1 MANRIVKKNERRA
14 RRKKS
19 IRKSVFGTNDRP
31 RLSVHRSAKHISAQ
45 IINDFDGRTVAAS
58 STMSKDMREKVKFGG
73 NADAAKLIGEDLAE
87 KAKAAGVE
95 AVVFDRNGYRFHGR
109 IAALADAAREKGL
122 KF

>member
-19 IRKSVFGTNDRP
+19 IRKVIFGTGERP
-31 RLSVHRSAKHISAQ
+31 RLSVFRSAKHISAQ
-45 IINDFDGRTVAAS
+45 IINDFDGRTVVSS
-58 STMSKDMREKVKFGG
+58 STMAKDLRDKVKSGG
-73 NADAAKLIGEDLAE
+73 NADAAKVVGEDLAE

>member
-1 MANRIVKKNERRA
+1 MANRIVNKNQRRA

-19 IRKSVFGTNDRP
+19 IRKTLFGTNDRP
-31 RLSVHRSAKHISAQ
+31 RLTVSRSAKHISAQ

-58 STMSKDMREKVKFGG
+58 STMAKDMRDKVKFGG
-73 NADAAKLIGEDLAE
+73 NADAAKAIGEDLAE
-87 KAKAAGVE
+87 KAKSAGIE
-95 AVVFDRNGYRFHGR
+95 AVVFDRNGYRYHGR